1 MKILIQSPGSADI
14 TIPVP
19 NFLLFSPTLLDLLM
33 KAGVIQSEHPMPNL
47 SKETVRAICAALQTH
62 SKSHGPWT
70 LVQVE
75 SAGGAKVTIII

>member
-19 NFLLFSPTLLDLLM
+19 NALLFSPTLLDLCL
-33 KAGVIQSEHPMPNL
+33 KTGAIQSGHKTPDIP
-47 SKETVRAICAALQTH
+47 KETVRQICAVLKNYSKTH
-62 SKSHGPWT
+62 GSWT

-75 SAGGAKVTIII
+75 SAGGAKVTITI